1 MFRPENKKTVK
12 TLLVDGNNLLKI
24 GFHGVKEYYHKG
36 EHIGGLYHFINT
48 LRKFIEEQNFD
59 KVIVFWDGH
68 ENSLERRKIYPNYKL
83 NRKQVESNELKEISL
98 LQQREKIKKYLE
110 ELFVRQVEVVNNEA
124 DDLISYYCQIS
135 TDEEK
140 IIYSADND
148 LTQLISDKVSIYSP
162 NIKGYYKNGDKI
174 KINESMFPHYNI
186 KTVKILIGDSSDNI
200 DGIFYLGDKTL
211 LKFFPELSDTQL
223 EYSEILQ
230 KAEIL
235 LEKDKSVSLKN
246 LLTGKTKTGIYGDE
260 FFEVNKKII
269 DLSNPLI
276 TDEGKIAVEE
286 AYRETLD
293 PENRGYQNL
302 MRMMMNDGFFK
313 YLPKADNSW
322 VYFLKPFMKLT
333 RKEKLKFK
341 TEK

>member
-1 MFRPENKKTVK
+1 MQESLNKKLTN

-36 EHIGGLYHFINT
+36 EHIGGLFHFINT
-48 LRKFIEEQNFD
+48 LRKFIDEKNFD

-83 NRKQVESNELKEISL
+83 NRKQMDNPLKELSYT
-98 LQQREKIKKYLE
+98 QQKEKVKKYLE
-110 ELFVRQVEVVNNEA
+110 ELFVRQVEVINNEA

-135 TDEEK
+135 IDEYK
-140 IIYSADND
+140 IIFSGDND

-174 KINESMFPHYNI
+174 KVNESFFPHYNI

-200 DGIFYLGDKTL
+200 DGIYFLGDKTL
-211 LKFFPELSDTQL
+211 LKFFPELSEKEL
-223 EYSEILQ
+223 EYTEILE
-230 KAEIL
+230 KAEKIL
-235 LEKDKSVSLKN
+235 KEEKTNSSLKN
-246 LLTGKTKTGIYGDE
+246 LLSGKTKTGIYGE
-260 FFEVNKKII
+260 EYFQVNKKII

-276 TDEGKIAVEE
+276 SDDAKNIVEE
-286 AYRETLD
+286 AYKETLD
-293 PENRGYQNL
+293 PEGRGYQNL
-302 MRMMMNDGFFK
+302 MRMMTNDGIFK
-313 YLPKADNSW
+313 YLPKSDDAW
-322 VYFLKPFMKLT
+322 IYFLKPFMKLT

>member
-1 MFRPENKKTVK
+1 MQNSQNKKNTK

-48 LRKFIEEQNFD
+48 LRRFIDDENFD

-68 ENSLERRKIYPNYKL
+68 ENSLERRKIYPNYKI
-83 NRKQVESNELKEISL
+83 NRKQNDNPLKELSFT
-98 LQQREKIKKYLE
+98 QQREKVKKYLE
-110 ELFVRQVEVVNNEA
+110 ELFVRQVEVEMNEA

-135 TDEEK
+135 EDEYK
-140 IIYSADND
+140 IIFSGDND
-148 LTQLISDKVSIYSP
+148 LTQLISNNVSIYSP
-162 NIKGYYKNGDKI
+162 NIKGYYRNGDKI
-174 KINESMFPHYNI
+174 KINDSYFPHYNI

-200 DGIFYLGDKTL
+200 DGIYYLGDKTL
-211 LKFFPELSDTQL
+211 LKFFPELTEKEV
-223 EYSEILQ
+223 EYSEILE
-230 KAEIL
+230 KAETIL
-235 LEKDKSVSLKN
+235 KEDKGNSSLKN
-246 LLTGKTKTGIYGDE
+246 LLTGKTKSGIYGNE
-260 FFEVNKKII
+260 YFVINEKII

-276 TDEGKIAVEE
+276 TEQGKTVVEE

-293 PENRGYQNL
+293 PEGRGYQNL
-302 MRMMMNDGFFK
+302 MRMMTNDGFFK
-313 YLPKADNSW
+313 YLPKTNDAW
-322 VYFLKPFMKLT
+322 VFFLKPFMKLT